1 MIESKDSGQPLP
13 ASYQIPIEKLGIQM
27 VDERNKRGRPPKKPK
42 LPEVETREKQLLQQ
56 KIMAQVEQGFQQ
68 QAKIEGLNL
77 TFTTEQG
84 SIQIAQ
90 MKVPDQQQSDE

>member
-42 LPEVETREKQLLQQ
+42 LPEVETREKQLLQ
-56 KIMAQVEQGFQQ
+56 
-68 QAKIEGLNL
+68 
-77 TFTTEQG
+77 
-84 SIQIAQ
+84 
-90 MKVPDQQQSDE
+90 